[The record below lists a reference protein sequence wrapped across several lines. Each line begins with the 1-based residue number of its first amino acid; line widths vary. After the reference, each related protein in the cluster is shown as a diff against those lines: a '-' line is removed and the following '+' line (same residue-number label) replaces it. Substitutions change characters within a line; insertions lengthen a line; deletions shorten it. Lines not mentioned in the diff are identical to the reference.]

1 MTRLLYRRTCGSLS
15 QRDDSVLVSADGHS
29 DGVQADLAGRVL
41 RCGGPGKIPVRR
53 IILAATL
60 LGMAA
65 GPGAG
70 CVSRSYTPASDQ
82 ETRELRI
89 KAGDEIRV
97 VTLARERIA
106 LEVSEVL
113 ADRFVGVTLEPRAKE
128 PRPEGERV
136 EVRYD
141 ELALLEVTRVSKG
154 AVAAGALAAVVT
166 VGAYALVVG
175 GVGVLAAP
183 PAL

>member
-1 MTRLLYRRTCGSLS
+1 M
-15 QRDDSVLVSADGHS
+15 V
-29 DGVQADLAGRVL
+29 
-41 RCGGPGKIPVRR
+41 PVRR
-53 IILAATL
+53 ILLAVTL

-70 CVSRSYTPASDQ
+70 CVSRSYTPASER
-82 ETRELRI
+82 ETRELKV

-106 LEVSEVL
+106 LEVTEVL

-128 PRPEGERV
+128 PRPAGQPV

-141 ELALLEVTRVSKG
+141 ELAVLEVTRVSKG
-154 AVAAGALAAVVT
+154 AVAAGTLAAVVT
-166 VGAYALVVG
+166 VGALALVVG